1 MVSYEELRELA
12 REAKDFDLFEA
23 TFSSDKAWEYLER
36 VDKTN
41 PEVAKS
47 STGKALVSSVIK
59 DNYKRYKKLKGY
71 IESDF
76 DEEYQA
82 IYREELAVIKK
93 YLLKAL
99 SDIAEMTYPE
109 AWEHRLYNEEF
120 ELAKKEQRTKKRA
133 AQKSEEAE
141 QE

>member
-59 DNYKRYKKLKGY
+59 DNYKRNKSLKKY
-71 IESDF
+71 IEKDF
-76 DEEYQA
+76 DEEYRA
-82 IYREELAVIKK
+82 IYQEELAVIEK

-109 AWEHRLYNEEF
+109 AWEHRLYNQEF
-120 ELAKKEQRTKKRA
+120 ELARKEKQAEKKTE
-133 AQKSEEAE
+133 EEAE
-141 QE
+141 E

>member
-59 DNYKRYKKLKGY
+59 DNYKRYKSLKKY
-71 IESDF
+71 IEKDF
-76 DEEYQA
+76 DEEYRA
-82 IYREELAVIKK
+82 IYQEELAVIEK

-109 AWEHRLYNEEF
+109 AWEHRLYNQEF
-120 ELAKKEQRTKKRA
+120 ELARKEKQAEKKTE
-133 AQKSEEAE
+133 EEAE
-141 QE
+141 E